1 MNYLIARVS
10 DADQKEALPAQK
22 KRLVDYA
29 SKKEW
34 VEDKNYT
41 YIEFDETAFKDSRKK
56 FRELVIEPLK
66 AEKELAIVVFDKID
80 RFTRDS
86 GSEERHILSAMFKQ
100 GLIELHFPS
109 DNLYISK
116 DSPAADLFR
125 LEIGMSLA
133 GYYSAAIRDNVKRRF
148 DQMLDDGIWIGRG
161 PIGYENYQ
169 EHDKNG
175 KVTLKGIRLDPER
188 DYLIRKGFELRSTGL
203 SYKAVAKEMKAA
215 GLRSRTEK
223 AVAISAAQWEEIL
236 NNPFYVGRMVYKGK
250 EYEHRYDTIIEP
262 WLWDKVQEVKN
273 RRSNGKTKY
282 NSKPYLFKNLKCHTC
297 GYTITFDGPK
307 HNGKTYGKCTEYQGK
322 HGAKWV
328 DEELLINQ
336 IRKLLKSI
344 ELPKKLIP
352 DLVAEIDK
360 NHASEQERY
369 TATKDRLQKEF
380 EELDQELE
388 DLFKDRKQFK
398 SRHDIFER
406 MVKKIE
412 KRQKDILED
421 LKDHSA
427 GDKAFVIGASY
438 LLDVCSR
445 ALELFDAES
454 TKVEQKR
461 YLIDFILSNATLDGE
476 KLQFNLK
483 EPFEAVIAL
492 SKTGK
497 WYALQDSNLRPSVP
511 KTDALIR

>member
-10 DADQKEALPAQK
+10 DPDQIEALPAQK
-22 KRLVDYA
+22 KRLDDYA
-29 SKKEW
+29 YKQDW
-34 VEDKNYT
+34 VEGKDYK
-41 YIEFDETAFKDSRKK
+41 YIEFDETAYKDSRKK
-56 FRELVIEPLK
+56 FHELVIEPLQK
-66 AEKELAIVVFDKID
+66 EKELAIVVFDKID

-86 GSEERHILSAMFKQ
+86 GSEERHILSAMFKK

-161 PIGYENYQ
+161 PIGYVNYQ
-169 EHDKNG
+169 EHDDNG
-175 KVTLKGIRLDPER
+175 KIIFKGIKLDSER
-188 DYLIRKGFELRSTGL
+188 DYHIRKGYELRSTGL
-203 SYKAVAKEMKAA
+203 SYKAVANEMKTA

-223 AVAISAAQWEEIL
+223 AIVISAAQWEEIL
-236 NNPFYVGRMVYKGK
+236 NNPFYVGKMVYKGK
-250 EYEHRYDTIIEP
+250 EYDHKYDTIIEP

-273 RRSNGKTKY
+273 RRANGKTKY
-282 NSKPYLFKNLKCHTC
+282 NSKPFLFKNLKCHVC
-297 GYTITFDGPK
+297 NYSITFDGPK
-307 HNGKTYGKCTEYQGK
+307 HNGKTYGKCTEYKGK

-352 DLVAEIDK
+352 NLVTEIEK

-369 TATKDRLQKEF
+369 TGTKTRLQKEF
-380 EELDQELE
+380 DALDEELEE
-388 DLFKDRKQFK
+388 LFKDRKQFK
-398 SRHDIFER
+398 SRHEIFER

-412 KRQKDILED
+412 KRQKELLDD
-421 LKDHSA
+421 LQDHST
-427 GDKAFVIGASY
+427 GDKSFVIGASY

-445 ALELFDAES
+445 AVELFDAES

-461 YLIDFILSNATLDGE
+461 YLIDFILSNVTLEGE

-497 WYALQDSNLRPSVP
+497 WYARTDSNRRPLVP
-511 KTDALIR
+511 KTSALIR